1 MSGLTFVVGTG
12 RSGSTALSEILRAHP
27 DVLSLNELFASL
39 MRPENAF
46 PAEPLTGEQFW
57 RLLSR
62 PNDTFDSLVRSG
74 VAPGEFLYVRRPGRF
89 AAETGGIPLLSMM
102 VLPHL
107 TDDPDTLLDEL
118 GPLVTPW
125 PRRHAAA
132 HYAALFEL
140 LRERF
145 GRRAVIER
153 SGFSLRWVPY
163 LRAAFPEARFV
174 HLHRNGPDCA
184 VSMSRH
190 VGFRKVLLVEDA
202 VRLAGVR
209 RPSELTEERIAALP
223 ADLAW
228 LFADRFDGALVWQAD
243 LALRRFGALWSDMIT
258 EGVAALADVPEHQ
271 RTTLVYEDL
280 LDAPDAE
287 LARLAAFAHVPAPAP
302 WLATARTV
310 LDPGR
315 RDLTHPLTAEQRA
328 ELAEAC
334 RPGTRALRTREHGR

>member
-1 MSGLTFVVGTG
+1 MSAPTFVVGTG
-12 RSGSTALSEILRAHP
+12 RTGSTALSAILRAHP
-27 DVLSLNELFASL
+27 DVLSVNEFFASL

-46 PAEPLTGEQFW
+46 PPEPLTGAHFW

-62 PNDTFDSLVRSG
+62 PNETFDSLVRSG

-89 AAETGGIPLLSMM
+89 SAEAGGIPLLCMM

-107 TDDPDTLLDEL
+107 TDDPDALFDEL
-118 GPLVTPW
+118 GPLITPW
-125 PRRHAAA
+125 PRRPAAG

-145 GRRAVIER
+145 GRRAVVER

-174 HLHRNGPDCA
+174 HLYRNGPDCA

-190 VGFRKVLLVEDA
+190 VGFRKILLVEDA

-209 RPSELTEERIAALP
+209 APAELTGERIAALP
-223 ADLAW
+223 GDLAG
-228 LFADRFDGALVWQAD
+228 LFADRFDAALVWDAD
-243 LALRRFGALWSDMIT
+243 LTLRRFGALWSDMIT
-258 EGVAALADVPEHQ
+258 GGVAALADVPERQ
-271 RTTLVYEDL
+271 RTTLAYEDL
-280 LDAPDAE
+280 LDRPDAE
-287 LARLAAFAHVPAPAP
+287 LTRLATFAGLPAPAP
-302 WLATARTV
+302 WLAVARTV

-315 RDLTHPLTAEQRA
+315 RDLIRRLTARDRDA
-328 ELAEAC
+328 LTEAC
-334 RPGTRALRTREHGR
+334 APGTRALRGRPAP